1 MLPPGPPSAVPGPAD
16 TRSRRRSTLAALV
29 IALAVLVG
37 GLGFI
42 AGLAVGGRSPTAA
55 VPDRSPA
62 PTAQATPRSTASPAP
77 TPEPEPELETVT
89 CTEPSEGFAA
99 FCEAFRRIKADYV
112 DEVDDETLVEGALE
126 GMVEAL
132 PDPYSG
138 YLPAEQ
144 YRRAL
149 TDLSGEF
156 SGIGAE
162 VGIEH
167 LEDRERTP
175 ECSVVTNV
183 CAVVIIAPLDGS
195 PAERAGLRSGDVVIE
210 VDGEPTA
217 GQTLDEL
224 VTQVRG
230 EPGTDVTLTVHRGD
244 RELELTITRA
254 LIDLQEVEFEML
266 EDSVGYVRLAIFGE
280 EAVPGVQEALQTLLA
295 DGAQSIVF
303 DLRDNPGGFI
313 NAAQGVTSQFLADG
327 LLFTVEHDDS
337 VQEWRTTGD
346 GVATDPA
353 LPLIV
358 LVNRGTASA
367 SEIVAAALSEA
378 GRARIVG
385 ERTFG
390 KNTVQVWT
398 ELPDGGGLRLTTDR
412 WFTPQHRSVAPDGL
426 APDVAVEL
434 PDELAADEDPVLER
448 ALELLSGG

>member
-1 MLPPGPPSAVPGPAD
+1 MLPPSTPSADPRA
-16 TRSRRRSTLAALV
+16 RRRAPLAALV
-29 IALAVLVG
+29 IGLVLLVG
-37 GLGFI
+37 GLGFV
-42 AGLAVGGRSPTAA
+42 AGLAVGGRSTAA
-55 VPDRSPA
+55 EPD
-62 PTAQATPRSTASPAP
+62 RSTASTAPARPPGTATPAP
-77 TPEPEPELETVT
+77 TPEPTPDLQTVT
-89 CTEPSEGFAA
+89 CTEPSEDFAS

-112 DEVDDETLVEGALE
+112 DEVDDETLVQGALD

-175 ECSVVTNV
+175 ECSVITNV

-195 PAERAGLRSGDVVIE
+195 PAEQAGLRSGDVVLE

-230 EPGTDVTLTVHRGD
+230 EPGTDVTLTVRRGE
-244 RELELTITRA
+244 RELE
-254 LIDLQEVEFEML
+254 IDLQEVEFEML
-266 EDSVGYVRLAIFGE
+266 EDGVGYVRLAIFGE

-313 NAAQGVTSQFLADG
+313 NAAQGVASQFLADG
-327 LLFTVEHDDS
+327 LLFTVEHGDS

-346 GVATDPA
+346 GVATDPS
-353 LPLIV
+353 LPLIM

-367 SEIVAAALSEA
+367 SEIVAASLSEA
-378 GRARIVG
+378 GRARVVG

-412 WFTPQHRSVAPDGL
+412 WFTPEHRSVAPDGL

-434 PDELAADEDPVLER
+434 PEELAADEDPVLDR